1 MGFLVEYRGG
11 IHVEDYKLDDYGNG
25 NGFGIKSEHCQ
36 IMNDFTAETHK
47 GMIELTTD
55 TVTRGVISLGD
66 SERVV
71 MTCEEAEELITIL
84 QDAIEEADGYQWKLR
99 EKNEAKQEKVCANM
113 NKKKG

>member
-25 NGFGIKSEHCQ
+25 NGFGIKSMHCQ

-55 TVTRGVISLGD
+55 TVTRGAITLGD
-66 SERVV
+66 SDRVV
-71 MTCEEAEELITIL
+71 ITCEEAQDLISIL
-84 QDAIEEADGYQWKLR
+84 KEAIEEAEPEQWALSDRNEEREEKLAAMAKNDG
-99 EKNEAKQEKVCANM
+99 
-113 NKKKG
+113 

>member
-25 NGFGIKSEHCQ
+25 NGFGIKSMHCQ

-55 TVTRGVISLGD
+55 TVTRGAITLGD
-66 SERVV
+66 SERIV
-71 MTCEEAEELITIL
+71 MTCEEAEDLITVL
-84 QDAIEEADGYQWKLR
+84 KNAIEEADGYQWELR
-99 EKNEAKQEKVCANM
+99 EKNEEREEKLAAMAKSD
-113 NKKKG
+113 G

>member
-11 IHVEDYKLDDYGNG
+11 IHVEDYKLDDYGDG
-25 NGFGIKSEHCQ
+25 NGFGIKSECCQ

-71 MTCEEAEELITIL
+71 ITCEEAQDLINIL
-84 QDAIEEADGYQWKLR
+84 KDAIEEAEPEQWALRDRNEEREEKLAAMAKSDG
-99 EKNEAKQEKVCANM
+99 
-113 NKKKG
+113 

>member
-11 IHVEDYKLDDYGNG
+11 IDVEDYKLDDYGNG

-36 IMNDFTAETHK
+36 IMNDFEARTHK

-55 TVTRGVISLGD
+55 TVTRGAITLGD

-71 MTCEEAEELITIL
+71 MTCEEAQDLISIL
-84 QDAIEEADGYQWKLR
+84 KEAIEDAEEYQWALR
-99 EKNEAKQEKVCANM
+99 EKNEAKELKT
-113 NKKKG
+113 

>member
-36 IMNDFTAETHK
+36 IINDFTVETHK

-55 TVTRGVISLGD
+55 TVTRGAITLGD
-66 SERVV
+66 SDRVV
-71 MTCEEAEELITIL
+71 ITCEEAQDLINIL
-84 QDAIEEADGYQWKLR
+84 KDAIEEADPYQWSLR
-99 EKNEAKQEKVCANM
+99 EKNEEKEEKLAAMAKND
-113 NKKKG
+113 G

>member
-11 IHVEDYKLDDYGNG
+11 IDVEDYKLDDYGDG

-36 IMNDFTAETHK
+36 IMNDFEAKTYK

-55 TVTRGVISLGD
+55 TVTRGAITLGD

-71 MTCEEAEELITIL
+71 MTCEEAQDLIDIL
-84 QDAIEEADGYQWKLR
+84 KDAIEEAEPEQWEFR
-99 EKNEAKQEKVCANM
+99 ERNEAREEKVGANM
-113 NKKKG
+113 NKSK